1 MVKRLRTCHH
11 PVMDENLSTLQ
22 RPAGVELDA
31 AEQQSFVSAVFGWM
45 FLGLAM
51 TAGVAAW
58 FAAQEN
64 MLQYFEDHGLVF
76 FLVILAQLG
85 LVIWLSAGINRM
97 SAQVAVFSFVLYSAL
112 TGFTLSMIL
121 EVYTTASIA
130 SAFGIS
136 AAMFGGMAAIGY
148 VTKRD
153 LTKMGS
159 ILIMALFGL
168 IAAMIVNVFVASS
181 ALYWVVNFA
190 GVIIFAGLTAY
201 DMQKVKQIGAMGLEG
216 EQGKKAAILGAL
228 SLYLDFLNLFLF
240 MLRIF
245 GSAR

>member
-1 MVKRLRTCHH
+1 
-11 PVMDENLSTLQ
+11 MDENLSTLQ